1 MSDIKIVI
9 GAEVAGAE
17 AGLRRVQGELSKTA
31 VASNASATALNSF
44 ASNIKGLGSSL
55 ISGGI
60 LTGVALLSAGL
71 IKLISSFFEA
81 SEETNRLKKAN
92 EELSNSFLK
101 AADDAAQEISKVTV
115 LKEVLDSENSTRL
128 QKITALE
135 QLKKINYDYFGQLD
149 IEKGKVI
156 GLDKAYEGYVQKL
169 IRSINAKANVS
180 ILTDALEKQA
190 RALAK
195 INQNVSA
202 GKLKFQAENLTEF
215 QVQDAIRRFGL
226 SFGAGKGQ
234 SVIIDFD
241 QKKLI
246 ADLLNA
252 EDEIKGVTKLI
263 KENVQDAFNPKPEK
277 PLKVAKELESE
288 IERVLGSVFAPGKV
302 KAPDGPSA
310 AVDLAIVVKPTPV
323 FDNSAMM
330 EGLQNWIKE
339 MRLDEFREAASAA
352 ISTAVQDI
360 VVDALS
366 STADAIAETLSTG
379 KDFLPNLF
387 GALIKGIGSQLK
399 ELGKYLTK
407 IGVEMLFAKKAI
419 EKLKINPA
427 VAIVAGVALQILGG
441 VLTAQANKKFN
452 SSFATG
458 VRNFGGGTALVGER
472 GPEMVYLPKGSSV
485 QPNNELNAYGG
496 GQMVFIPD
504 ITLRGTDLVIAFNR
518 ASDAMGRNN

>member
-44 ASNIKGLGSSL
+44 SSNLKGLGSSL

-60 LTGVALLSAGL
+60 LTGVALLGAGL

-135 QLKKINYDYFGQLD
+135 QLKKINPDYFGQLD

-226 SFGAGKGQ
+226 SFGAEKGQ

-252 EDEIKGVTKLI
+252 EDEVKGVTKLI

-277 PLKVAKELESE
+277 PLKVEKELESE
-288 IERVLGSVFAPGKV
+288 IERVLGSVFAPGKI
-302 KAPDGPSA
+302 KAPGGPSA

-339 MRLDEFREAASAA
+339 MRVDELSEQFSQLITNALNDGAIQAADMLGEALAGMVES
-352 ISTAVQDI
+352 
-360 VVDALS
+360 
-366 STADAIAETLSTG
+366 G
-379 KDFLPNLF
+379 KFDLPNLF
-387 GALIKGIGSQLK
+387 GGLMRNLGQQISDLGKFLIVSSGLIKAAK
-399 ELGKYLTK
+399 EAFKKLLANPIAALVVGAGLVVLGAAIKAS
-407 IGVEMLFAKKAI
+407 AKKQYS
-419 EKLKINPA
+419 
-427 VAIVAGVALQILGG
+427 G
-441 VLTAQANKKFN
+441 
-452 SSFATG
+452 FATG